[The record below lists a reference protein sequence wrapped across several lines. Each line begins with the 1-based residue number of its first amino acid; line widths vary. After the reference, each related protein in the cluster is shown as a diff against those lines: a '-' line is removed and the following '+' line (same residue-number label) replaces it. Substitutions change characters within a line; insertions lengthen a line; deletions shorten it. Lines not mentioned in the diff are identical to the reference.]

1 MDLERAR
8 PDKAKRL
15 TSGKG
20 AVECLEQKTIIM
32 KSKNKSMHIHG
43 ILLLPFPRAQA
54 AGASNQRYY

>member
-20 AVECLEQKTIIM
+20 ALECLEQKTVIM
-32 KSKNKSMHIHG
+32 RSEQI
-43 ILLLPFPRAQA
+43 
-54 AGASNQRYY
+54 YVYT